1 MGQLTV
7 TFVDSPELSSEAV
20 SRIYA
25 MGTPDDAEEIAQ
37 MLESA
42 AAAARPGYAFRMS
55 SVEKADN
62 AVLLDGTAFSEPLVV
77 SRLSPLGRCFPC
89 VQSCGAELEEWS
101 LAYKGDPLSEYW
113 ADAIK
118 REYLAC
124 ASRAF
129 IAYLRSFI
137 PRSTHVAS
145 LNPGS
150 LKEWPITNQEP
161 LFALLGRGE
170 VRRRLG
176 VTLTPSMLML
186 PSKSVSGIW
195 FESSVSY
202 ENCMYCPRTDCPGR
216 RAAYRPGETPV

>member
-1 MGQLTV
+1 MEGLTV
-7 TFVDSPELSSEAV
+7 TFVDRPELSAEDE
-20 SRIYA
+20 SRILA
-25 MGTPDDAEEIAQ
+25 MGTEDDAEEIAG

-42 AAAARPGYAFRMS
+42 RAVARPGYAFRMS
-55 SVEKADN
+55 RVEKSGG
-62 AVLLDGTAFSEPLVV
+62 AVLLDGQAFSDPLVV
-77 SRLSPLGRCFPC
+77 SRLSPLMRCFPC

-101 LAYKGDPLSEYW
+101 LAYKDDPLTQYW
-113 ADAIK
+113 ADAVK
-118 REYLAC
+118 RAYLGC

-129 IAYLRSFI
+129 TAYLRSFI
-137 PRSTHVAS
+137 PRATHIAA

-161 LFALLGRGE
+161 LFRLLGRDE
-170 VRRRLG
+170 VERRLG
-176 VTLTPSMLML
+176 VKLTPSMLML

-216 RAAYRPGETPV
+216 RAAYRPGESPV